1 MFMRVAACFVT
12 FDQLAHR
19 LHIYTPKTLEVSV

>member
-1 MFMRVAACFVT
+1 MRVAACFVT
-12 FDQLAHR
+12 FYQLAHR